1 MFDIRQNPDGSLA
14 LEGRFDAAQ
23 EEKARLALESLS
35 ASTVLD
41 MKELKYVASSGL
53 GILLH
58 AQKRLQARGETLRLV
73 NLSPHLREIFQMVGF
88 DRIFQ
93 LE

>member
-1 MFDIRQNPDGSLA
+1 MFDIRKNPDGSLA

-23 EEKARLALESLS
+23 EEKARLALDGLT
-35 ASTVLD
+35 ATTVLD
-41 MKELKYVASSGL
+41 LKDLKYVASAGL

-58 AQKRLQARGETLRLV
+58 AQKRLQARGETLRIV

-88 DRIFQ
+88 DRIFRI
-93 LE
+93 E

>member
-1 MFDIRQNPDGSLA
+1 MFDIRKTPDGTLV

-23 EEKARLALESLS
+23 EDKARSALDGITET
-35 ASTVLD
+35 TVLD
-41 MKELKYVASSGL
+41 FAKLQYIASAGL

-58 AQKRLQARGETLRLV
+58 AQKRLQSQGKTLRIV
-73 NLSPHLREIFQMVGF
+73 NLNPHLREIFKMVSF

-93 LE
+93 IE

>member
-1 MFDIRQNPDGSLA
+1 MFEIRQTPEGTVVF
-14 LEGRFDAAQ
+14 EGRFDAAQ
-23 EEKARLALESLS
+23 EDKARSVLDRLDDT
-35 ASTVLD
+35 TVLD
-41 MKELKYVASSGL
+41 FRELSYIASAGL

-58 AQKRLQARGETLRLV
+58 AQKRLQAQGKTLRIV
-73 NLSPHLREIFQMVGF
+73 NLSPHLREIFKMVSF